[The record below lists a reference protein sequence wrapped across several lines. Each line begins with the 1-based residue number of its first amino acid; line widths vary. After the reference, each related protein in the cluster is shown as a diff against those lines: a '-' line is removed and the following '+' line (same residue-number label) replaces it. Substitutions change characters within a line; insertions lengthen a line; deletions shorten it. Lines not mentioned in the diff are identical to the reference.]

1 MIKKRYR
8 FAGIEFEIMLPE
20 EYAYIDDYILAPFR
34 VTQVIDPHRF
44 WFSLTETLSPPEN
57 PCITIQPGFRVYE
70 ANGWTVRYIGS
81 VEQSW
86 EYAYMRVAQRGM
98 EHRIELKKEKFQEII
113 GIKTILNSLTFEHLI
128 TQAEGFLLH
137 SSYVQWQGKGI
148 LFTAPSGT
156 GKSTQAALW
165 ERHRGAE
172 VLNGDRAAVRAV
184 EHDVFAYGVPFSG
197 SSQICKNRMLPL
209 AAIVYL
215 KQSAATSI
223 RRLRGA
229 EAFRRVWEG
238 CSINTWDKED
248 VAKASDTLQRVL
260 LSVPVFELACTPDES
275 AVEALEGAMMA

>member
-1 MIKKRYR
+1 
-8 FAGIEFEIMLPE
+8 MLPE
-20 EYAYIDDYILAPFR
+20 EYAYTDDHILAPFR
-34 VTQVIDPHRF
+34 VTQVMDPHRF
-44 WFSLTETLSPPEN
+44 CFSLTETLSPPEN
-57 PCITIQPGFRVYE
+57 LCITIQPGFRVYE
-70 ANGWTVRYIGS
+70 EKGWTVRYIGS

-86 EYAYMRVAQRGM
+86 EYAYMRVAQRSM

-113 GIKTILNSLTFEHLI
+113 GVKTILNSLTFEHLI

-137 SSYVQWQGKGI
+137 SSYVQWLGRGI

-165 ERHRGAE
+165 EQYRGAE
-172 VLNGDRAAVRAV
+172 VLNGDRTAVRAV
-184 EHDVFAYGVPFSG
+184 DHGIFAYGVPFSG
-197 SSQICKNRMLPL
+197 SSQICKNRTLPL

-238 CSINTWDKED
+238 CSINTWNKED
-248 VAKASDTLQRVL
+248 VAKASETLQRVL

-275 AVEALEGAMMA
+275 AVVALEGAIMA